1 MPFLGVLVNTAAVL
15 LGSSVG
21 LIFKKGI
28 SKKMSQAL
36 MNAIGLCVIGIAVS
50 GMVKGNALVAIV
62 SMAIGTLLGT
72 LLDIHRGI
80 ERLGDWINE
89 KTKRGEDAPSLSGG
103 FVSASILFCIG
114 AMTIVGCFE
123 SGVSNDHTTLY
134 AKSLLDLI
142 SSTVLAASLGLGV
155 LFSAAFV
162 LVFQGSLVLLS
173 SVLAPILSEVAITDI
188 TLVGSLMI
196 LALGLNTLGLTRIK
210 VANTLPALV
219 FSPLFTWLF
228 SFIM

>member
-72 LLDIHRGI
+72 LLDIHHGI

-89 KTKRGEDAPSLSGG
+89 KTKRGEDA
-103 FVSASILFCIG
+103 
-114 AMTIVGCFE
+114 
-123 SGVSNDHTTLY
+123 
-134 AKSLLDLI
+134 LI
-142 SSTVLAASLGLGV
+142 SFSLYGYDLVSFSNNQGV
-155 LFSAAFV
+155 WETCKLTNFSSNGGGNKGA
-162 LVFQGSLVLLS
+162 
-173 SVLAPILSEVAITDI
+173 D
-188 TLVGSLMI
+188 
-196 LALGLNTLGLTRIK
+196 
-210 VANTLPALV
+210 
-219 FSPLFTWLF
+219 
-228 SFIM
+228 